1 MGLRLQL
8 PPNEAIKRSKREL
21 QWMGERSIG
30 LLQFCLEKED
40 SQGRRQGIA

>member
-21 QWMGERSIG
+21 QLQQSIG